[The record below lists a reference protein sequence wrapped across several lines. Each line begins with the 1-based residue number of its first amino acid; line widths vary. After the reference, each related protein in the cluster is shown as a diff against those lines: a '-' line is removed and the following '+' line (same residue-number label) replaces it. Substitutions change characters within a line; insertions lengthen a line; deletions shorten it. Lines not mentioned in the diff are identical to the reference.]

1 MIVETLATKPTV
13 PVLSVNSDAIQ
24 VIAFRRASDVTQ
36 ILIALTLLTKWDAQN
51 QTVLRSKVSSTHSSQ
66 MKFH

>member
-13 PVLSVNSDAIQ
+13 PALSVNFDAIQ

-51 QTVLRSKVSSTHSSQ
+51 QTVLKSKVSSTDSP
-66 MKFH
+66 